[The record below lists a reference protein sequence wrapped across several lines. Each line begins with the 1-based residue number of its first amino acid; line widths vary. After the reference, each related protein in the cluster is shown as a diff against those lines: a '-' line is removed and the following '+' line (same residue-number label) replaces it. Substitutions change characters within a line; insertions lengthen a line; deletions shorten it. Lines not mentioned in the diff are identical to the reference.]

1 MASTL
6 CKYCTILS
14 NPIFQSLGLLW
25 ALSACGTWL
34 GMGVAEQ
41 WPGSLSQRHNK
52 QANFSIELLPLLL
65 LLLLLANKAPFALPF
80 TAKYYVYVMCFLLHC
95 NERTQQAAAAAVSVC
110 VCVWKRMTEWCGVT
124 FWQLRCKSFSWQATR
139 RHTHTH
145 RDEWEWSLWQRTL
158 DTRVHL
164 IVFVSDGSQWPS
176 AVGNA
181 RVSRKWKQASN
192 EDYEYCMAKAK
203 GKDIKLVSKLYVR
216 CDYQMSSILIN
227 SWQHTKRWL

>member
-1 MASTL
+1 MSIISQQCRDAFLLRWYSIYIPCCRQFNKNFRISKLVGHAHCPPMVSTL

-25 ALSACGTWL
+25 ALSACGPWL

-52 QANFSIELLPLLL
+52 QANFSIELLP
-65 LLLLLANKAPFALPF
+65 LLLLANKAPFALPF

-95 NERTQQAAAAAVSVC
+95 NERTQQAAAVSVFVCAC
-110 VCVWKRMTEWCGVT
+110 VSEREWQNGVVWHSGNCVASLFLDKPH
-124 FWQLRCKSFSWQATR
+124 A
-139 RHTHTH
+139 HTHTH
-145 RDEWEWSLWQRTL
+145 ADEWEWSLWQRTL

-181 RVSRKWKQASN
+181 RVSRK
-192 EDYEYCMAKAK
+192 
-203 GKDIKLVSKLYVR
+203 
-216 CDYQMSSILIN
+216 
-227 SWQHTKRWL
+227 

>member
-52 QANFSIELLPLLL
+52 QANFSIELLPLL

-145 RDEWEWSLWQRTL
+145 TETNENE
-158 DTRVHL
+158 
-164 IVFVSDGSQWPS
+164 VSD
-176 AVGNA
+176 
-181 RVSRKWKQASN
+181 
-192 EDYEYCMAKAK
+192 K
-203 GKDIKLVSKLYVR
+203 GHWTHE
-216 CDYQMSSILIN
+216 C
-227 SWQHTKRWL
+227 T

>member
-1 MASTL
+1 MPSS
-6 CKYCTILS
+6 CIDILFTFLAAA
-14 NPIFQSLGLLW
+14 NLIRIFESRSSSGMHIAHLWQAHCANIVQSCQIQYSSRL
-25 ALSACGTWL
+25 ACCEHWL
-34 GMGVAEQ
+34 GMGVAVQ

-52 QANFSIELLPLLL
+52 QANFSIELL

-95 NERTQQAAAAAVSVC
+95 NERTQQECMC
-110 VCVWKRMTEWCGVT
+110 VCLKENDRMVWCDI
-124 FWQLRCKSFSWQATR
+124 LATALQVFFLTSHT
-139 RHTHTH
+139 HTHTH

-181 RVSRKWKQASN
+181 RVSRKWKQAGN
-192 EDYEYCMAKAK
+192 EDYEYCERK
-203 GKDIKLVSKLYVR
+203 GY
-216 CDYQMSSILIN
+216 
-227 SWQHTKRWL
+227 